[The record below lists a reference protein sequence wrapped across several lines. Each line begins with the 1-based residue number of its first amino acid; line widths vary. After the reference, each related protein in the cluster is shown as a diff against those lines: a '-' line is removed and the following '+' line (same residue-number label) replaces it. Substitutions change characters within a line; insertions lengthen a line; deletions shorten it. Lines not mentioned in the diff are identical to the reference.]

1 MMSISVKRCFFSILL
16 ICAIV
21 ISFVTKSHKG
31 FQISNAIICTPL
43 ILIFLLRLILPEVKI
58 FDNISKEYSLLSY
71 IEKVGALANLLLIGV
86 WIIAQIY
93 CLI

>member
-21 ISFVTKSHKG
+21 ISFVTKSYKG

-43 ILIFLLRLILPEVKI
+43 FLLFLLRLILPEIKI
-58 FDNISKEYSLLSY
+58 FDDISKKYSLLSP
-71 IEKVGALANLLLIGV
+71 IEKVGSLVNLILIGI
-86 WIIAQIY
+86 WAIAQIY